1 MLKEIVQNL
10 EPSSTLKINEL
21 SKKLEF
27 EGKKIFRFG
36 FGQSPFKVPDDI
48 VEELK
53 KNAHQNTYLPM
64 QGLEDLRKVVA
75 KHTSKKKNYDYSP
88 ENVIIGPGSKE
99 LMFLLHVLFDGEI
112 ILPAPSWVSYAPQA
126 ILGRNKVTILQ
137 TTRENNWFPAGE
149 ELEKLILKDKK
160 KNYLLFLNSPNNPS
174 GQVCKNLK
182 EISALTEKYNLIVLS
197 DEIYSELSFDNN
209 FQSISQFCPDKTI
222 ISTGLSKWCGAGGW
236 RLGYFVLPDSLNK
249 IKDKL
254 NVLASETFSAVSAPI
269 QYAAI
274 VAYKNDHNEY
284 INNSKKILSAVGN
297 YVYKNLKSNKVLIN
311 KPEGGFYLMPEFLN
325 TTFKSSIEMCDNIL
339 KETGVALLPGSD
351 FGFNK
356 DKMLARLSF
365 TDFNGMEFMNNL
377 NSETKIDDDLI
388 KKLAPKITEGVKR
401 LKNWSDSL
409 K

>member
-1 MLKEIVQNL
+1 MIKKIVKNL

-27 EGKKIFRFG
+27 EGKKIFKFG

-53 KNAHQNTYLPM
+53 KNSHQNTYLPM

-126 ILGRNKVTILQ
+126 ILGRNKVKILQ
-137 TTRENNWFPAGE
+137 TTRENNWFPTGE
-149 ELEKLILKDKK
+149 ELEKLILRDRK

-182 EISALTEKYNLIVLS
+182 EISVLTEKYNLIILS
-197 DEIYSELSFDNN
+197 DEIYSELSFDDN

-236 RLGYFVLPDSLNK
+236 RLGYFVLPSALNI

-274 VAYKNDHNEY
+274 VAYKNNHNEY

-297 YVYKNLKSNKVLIN
+297 YVYKNLKSNKVLIS

-325 TTFKSSIEMCDNIL
+325 TTFKSSIDMCNNIL

-351 FGFNK
+351 FGFHK

-365 TDFNGMEFMNNL
+365 TDFKGTDFMNNI